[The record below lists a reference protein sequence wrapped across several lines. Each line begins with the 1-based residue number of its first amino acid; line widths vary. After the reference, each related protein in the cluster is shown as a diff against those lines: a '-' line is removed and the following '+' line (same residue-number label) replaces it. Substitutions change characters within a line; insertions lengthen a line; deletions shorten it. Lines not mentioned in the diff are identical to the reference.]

1 MKDLVDNVNDDD
13 SVDDYSDFSKVV
25 HLSEEVMT
33 LLRQNDPSLT
43 ALSMNTYAY
52 NTGTVAFNACTID
65 WEQDGKYISDNTH
78 LKALYLDSYSRRPN
92 ADRSNIKAIYRAISN
107 NRTIKYLFVDPNSV
121 DHNDVIEILLP
132 FFENNKCLRRFGINN
147 AILNNRGAK
156 LFISALSTCSLRQF
170 ELICSGSTMDDKM
183 ARDIVASLSRH
194 HPNLRELTLCLE
206 NDDISWCIELGL
218 MLKSPTSKLEV
229 LNISGSKI
237 GDKGA
242 VVIGAALSR
251 NKKIKKLSLNELD
264 EYSSVSSLGL
274 VTLVSSVGGCSSLEE
289 IEVSESNYI
298 GDEVAVVLA
307 NTVVAKTPVKLL
319 DLSSTDVS
327 DIGLLSLAH
336 ALDGGN
342 TTLKSLDLS
351 SNRAI
356 TSSGWRTF
364 FNQTR
369 NNTSALEDLS
379 LRNNNIDDEGV
390 AAIVDTFGSSLKS
403 LRLSENRLVTLIGLR
418 TLVTLVQQQL
428 SCLERLCVPR
438 TDDRVMVVF
447 ANALVDNNTLRT
459 FIIDNIGITERGWG
473 AFAHVLCN
481 KSTIEGICTSN
492 HTLESI
498 KESGQWQVPNDI
510 NAYLELNKNE
520 NKAEVARQKIIR
532 YHFLNG
538 DSNIDKFVNMELNE
552 LPQVISWTG
561 RNDVGLSLLYKLC
574 RSMPALFDSDS
585 KAKAGAKRKDLH

>member
-1 MKDLVDNVNDDD
+1 MDNDDHIMNDDD

-121 DHNDVIEILLP
+121 DHNEVIEILLP
-132 FFENNKCLRRFGINN
+132 FFENNKCLRRFEINN
-147 AILNNRGAK
+147 AILNNSGAK
-156 LFISALSTCSLRQF
+156 LLISALSKCSLRQF
-170 ELICSGSTMDDKM
+170 ELICSGSTMDDAL
-183 ARDIVASLSRH
+183 ARDIVASLNRH

-206 NDDISWCIELGL
+206 NDDISWCVELGL

-237 GDKGA
+237 GNKGA
-242 VVIGAALSR
+242 VIIGAALSR

-289 IEVSESNYI
+289 IEVSDSNYI

-307 NTVVAKTPVKLL
+307 NTVVAKTPLELL
-319 DLSSTDVS
+319 DLSSTNVS
-327 DIGLLSLAH
+327 DIGILSLSY
-336 ALDGGN
+336 ALDGN
-342 TTLKSLDLS
+342 TTIKSLDLS
-351 SNRAI
+351 CNRSI

-364 FNQTR
+364 FDQMT
-369 NNTSALEDLS
+369 NNTSALEVLS
-379 LRNNNIDDEGV
+379 LVNNNIDDEVV
-390 AAIVDTFGSSLKS
+390 ASIVDSFKSSMKNLNV
-403 LRLSENRLVTLIGLR
+403 RMNRLITSIGLR
-418 TLVTLVQQQL
+418 TLFTLVQQQPT
-428 SCLERLCVPR
+428 CLESLCVPR
-438 TDDRVMVVF
+438 IDDGMMLVF
-447 ANALVDNNTLRT
+447 ANALVNNNTLRR
-459 FIIDNIGITERGWG
+459 FIIHDVSVTKQGWG
-473 AFAHVLCN
+473 SLADVLCN
-481 KSTIEGICTSN
+481 KSTIESICTSN

-498 KESGQWQVPNDI
+498 KESGQWQVPNDLH
-510 NAYLELNKNE
+510 AYLELNKNE
-520 NKAEVARQKIIR
+520 NKSEVVRQKIIK
-532 YHFLNG
+532 YHFNYG
-538 DSNIDKFVNMELNE
+538 ESNIQKFVNMELNE

-561 RNDVGLSLLYKLC
+561 RNDIGLSLLYKLC
-574 RSMPALFDSDS
+574 RGMPALFDSDS
-585 KAKAGAKRKDLH
+585 KAKAGARQKAT